1 MNRVSSSKNSTVLVI
16 ILIAVVLFAIYYY
29 VVKPKKDEVAAMEN
43 TVVNLQSEITELEAN
58 IVSTKVKLEDKTS
71 NDFALRK
78 KVPQSRNMMELLQS
92 IEEVEFISESRILS
106 ISFNNYDTLV
116 AESEL
121 QDPNEPDSSE
131 DEGSASE
138 LQTETENMP
147 VSTIAK
153 ESLPAELKMVTFS
166 MEIESPNKSKLEQ
179 FIKEIEALERV
190 MHVDNIEFSLPGEEN
205 EIAEDSSE
213 VVSATIQVTTFYY
226 DGK

>member
-16 ILIAVVLFAIYYY
+16 ILIAVVLFAVYYY
-29 VVKPKKDEVAAMEN
+29 VVKPKKDEVVTMEN
-43 TVVNLQSEITELEAN
+43 TVVNLQSEITDLEAN

-138 LQTETENMP
+138 QQTETENMP